1 MLIFARKDGERAL
14 FMKSIKP
21 RVIIRWLRHAS
32 LIMIALPEP
41 ITTVMGVVL
50 LSFTFYLSHAF
61 SRIIEKSLNAQ
72 ARERLSNYFAHF
84 KRFGDGEIVPAEVQE
99 KPQSGRNFFVQQPD
113 ASNAKVDLGSALSQG
128 LSGERISSHHSI
140 NISSLAMRYGIG
152 NDLPSGVLRTG
163 YSASDEDAI
172 HHSIRR
178 EYLTRRFV
186 DSENVV
192 PVFRATGDSVYALR
206 LSQAARMNLNS
217 LAYTRPDDQNDSP
230 GEIRHSVNMA
240 LLRKRFSPEVSK
252 SSLKVYREDFD
263 LLNVYSSL

>member
-1 MLIFARKDGERAL
+1 MLIFARKDRERAL

-84 KRFGDGEIVPAEVQE
+84 KRFGDSEVVPAEVEE
-99 KPQSGRNFFVQQPD
+99 KPQPGRNFFVQPPD
-113 ASNAKVDLGSALSQG
+113 AGDAKIDLGSALSRG
-128 LSGERISSHHSI
+128 LSDERISLHHSI
-140 NISSLAMRYGIG
+140 NISSLAMRYGTG
-152 NDLPSGVLRTG
+152 NDLPIGVLRTD
-163 YSASDEDAI
+163 YSAPDENAI
-172 HHSIRR
+172 HHSIKR
-178 EYLTRRFV
+178 EYLNRRYAGQENLV
-186 DSENVV
+186 PDSQLADNLVV
-192 PVFRATGDSVYALR
+192 VNTFSRSARIR
-206 LSQAARMNLNS
+206 LDS
-217 LAYTRPDDQNDSP
+217 LAYVLPDDQNDSP

-240 LLRKRFSPEVSK
+240 LLRQRFSPEASK
-252 SSLKVYREDFD
+252 SSLKAYREDFD